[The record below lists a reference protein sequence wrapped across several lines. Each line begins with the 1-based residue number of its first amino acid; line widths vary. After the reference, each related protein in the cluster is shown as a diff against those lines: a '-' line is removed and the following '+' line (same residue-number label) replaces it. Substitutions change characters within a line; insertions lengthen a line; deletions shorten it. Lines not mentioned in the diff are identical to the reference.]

1 MLPLLIFEFRELLAE
16 GGVALVLGG
25 ELLTALSPWHWGLL
39 DQGLERRRSLLVK
52 RSWQGLTRAKG
63 AKPNSPQG
71 LIKSIKIVSMLLL
84 SIVLP
89 PALGTVPVPLRIS

>member
-1 MLPLLIFEFRELLAE
+1 MLPLLIFKFRELLAE

-25 ELLTALSPWHWGLL
+25 QLLAALSHWGLL

-52 RSWQGLTRAKG
+52 RSWQGLAGAKRAK
-63 AKPNSPQG
+63 PHSPQG

-89 PALGTVPVPLRIS
+89 PALGTVPVPLRIP

>member
-1 MLPLLIFEFRELLAE
+1 MLPLLIFKFRELLAE

-25 ELLTALSPWHWGLL
+25 ELLTALPHHWGLL

-52 RSWQGLTRAKG
+52 RSWQGLTRAKR
-63 AKPNSPQG
+63 AKPHSPQG

-89 PALGTVPVPLRIS
+89 PALGTVPVPLRIP